1 MRQLAPHHAAAR
13 LLDLPS
19 GRVAALDAVPAGA
32 PVATVLMLPG
42 FTGSKEDFA
51 PLLDPLA
58 ADGYRVVAV
67 DLPGQ
72 YQSPG
77 PDDRDAYAVD
87 RLAAVVNEVA
97 GTLPGPVHLLG
108 HSFGGLVARAA
119 VLAEPARYRSLVLL
133 CSGPAGIDGGRRER
147 MARLEPYA
155 AQGMAALQAAME
167 REAAA
172 DPGYAA
178 VPRQLRDFLRTRLLE
193 SSLPGLFGMGEALLT
208 EPDRVAKLRETGV
221 PVLVAFGAADDA
233 WDPAVQ
239 RDMATRLGAP
249 VAVIDRAGHSP
260 AVEHPAGTLAALRPF
275 WSAAG

>member
-1 MRQLAPHHAAAR
+1 MTQLAPHHAAAR
-13 LLDLPS
+13 RLDLPS
-19 GRVAALDAVPAGA
+19 GRVATLDATPAGP
-32 PVATVLMLPG
+32 PVATILMLPG

-58 ADGYRVVAV
+58 ADGYRVAAV

-77 PDDRDAYAVD
+77 PDDQDAYAVD
-87 RLAAVVNEVA
+87 RLAAVVNALA

-119 VLAEPARYRSLVLL
+119 VLADPARYRSLVLL

-167 REAAA
+167 QEAAA
-172 DPGYAA
+172 DPGYSA
-178 VPRQLRDFLRTRLLE
+178 VPQELRDFLRTRLLE

-208 EPDRVAKLRETGV
+208 EPDRVTKLREAGV

-239 RDMATRLGAP
+239 VDMATRLGAP
-249 VAVIDRAGHSP
+249 VAVIDHAAHSP
-260 AVEHPAGTLAALRPF
+260 AIENTTGTLAALRPF
-275 WSAAG
+275 WAAH